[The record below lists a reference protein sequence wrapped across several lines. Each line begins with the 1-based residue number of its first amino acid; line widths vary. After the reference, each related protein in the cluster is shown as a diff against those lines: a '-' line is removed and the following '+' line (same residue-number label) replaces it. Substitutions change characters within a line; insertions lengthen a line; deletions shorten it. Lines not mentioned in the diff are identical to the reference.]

1 MTFARKKAF
10 LLTGIGLFYWLA
22 FGGTFAG
29 ALSWRHQLFAHV
41 VVFVAI
47 VAAGW
52 ALVRRKTELR
62 LHSLPVAL
70 NIAVGLILVDKL
82 WRALIGQSWN
92 SREDLAV
99 SLSLCILFYLLL
111 NVWDDAPALAASCVL
126 ATVACCL
133 IGLALAYM
141 QHEALSLP
149 LGNRVLMA
157 GLFVLVTPLAAA
169 LAVDADQPKWR
180 RILYAASAVILFVG
194 VIRTRS
200 SAAIAIV
207 PLLALLYAAT
217 GRRSTRKIAVSA
229 AFVLAVAGAGYWL
242 ADYNESLGR
251 LKSIA
256 RYGTD
261 LNLENRERYW
271 SGALPAIRQKLL
283 AGWGAGAV
291 GVDYPPFRIQSP
303 GFSVPGEAVP
313 DLHNVPMQWL
323 FEFGVVGV
331 ALRLAAFIGFLAA
344 AFAAQTILQKAGV
357 LALLG
362 YGVFSLAHYQLQNPA
377 ICLVILL
384 TAVMAAPRSES
395 RQWSAQASNALGL
408 LLLVCA
414 VAIFSYQSRLDYAN
428 YLLAKSSTEPERK
441 AIDSTLRASL
451 LDFRAGFYDAVAAVR
466 IDQLLMNTGKD
477 SADAAFLQ
485 QAAERHYR
493 RALEPD
499 PWAPQITAAQ
509 GSLLQRAGKI
519 CDSVEPLEKA
529 ASLDFYFSLAHF
541 NLANAYAACVT
552 MEQATAEAAIT
563 LMTNPGTAFATQWR
577 ANPAFLIAALD
588 QSLRWI
594 DSWNWKSIPGNS
606 EKLRRLDAFLRAVRE
621 SPQKGQR
628 QVAFTMVDGVAG
640 QLVSDPFAYM
650 FQRRTPPF
658 ESTRIEVDGLDTGTW
673 APEGMGRIPGVRPLT
688 YAEIHS
694 AYREQKLDEL
704 MRSLR
709 PVTFVADAF
718 KEK

>member
-1 MTFARKKAF
+1 MTFARKKAR
-10 LLTGIGLFYWLA
+10 LLIGFALFYWLA

-29 ALSWRHQLFAHV
+29 ALSWRHQLLAHA

-52 ALVRRKTELR
+52 TLVRRQSALR
-62 LHSLPVAL
+62 LRGLPVAL
-70 NIAVGLILVDKL
+70 NVTVGLILVDKL

-92 SREDLAV
+92 SREDLAL

-111 NVWDDAPALAASCVL
+111 NILDDGRALAAGCVL
-126 ATVACCL
+126 AAAACCL

-157 GLFVLVTPLAAA
+157 GLFVLVTPLAVA
-169 LAVDADQPKWR
+169 LAADAEQQKWR
-180 RILYAASAVILFVG
+180 RILWAAGAAILFIG

-200 SAAIAIV
+200 SAAIAIL
-207 PLLALLYAAT
+207 PILALLYAAA
-217 GRRSTRKIAVSA
+217 GRKSTRKIAVSA
-229 AFVLAVAGAGYWL
+229 VFVVAVAGGAYWL

-251 LKSIA
+251 LKSIV

-271 SGALPAIRQKLL
+271 SGSLPAIRQKML

-291 GVDYPPFRIQSP
+291 GVNYPPFRIQSP
-303 GFSVPGEAVP
+303 GFSVPGEAVT
-313 DLHNVPMQWL
+313 DLHDVPMQWL
-323 FEFGVVGV
+323 FEFGVAGA

-344 AFAAQTILQKAGV
+344 AFSAPTILQRASV
-357 LALLG
+357 LALAG

-384 TAVMAAPRSES
+384 TAVMAAPRGE
-395 RQWSAQASNALGL
+395 RREWSAQASSAFGL

-414 VAIFSYQSRLDYAN
+414 VAIFSHQSRLDYAN
-428 YLLAKSSTEPERK
+428 YLLAKSSSEPDRK
-441 AIDSTLRASL
+441 AVDSTLRASL
-451 LDFRAGFYDAVAAVR
+451 LDFRCGFYDAVAAVR
-466 IDQLLMNTGKD
+466 IDRLLMNAGQH
-477 SADAAFLQ
+477 SADTAFLLE
-485 QAAERHYR
+485 AAERHYR

-519 CDSVEPLEKA
+519 CDSIEPLEKA

-541 NLANAYAACVT
+541 NLANAYAACAA

-577 ANPAFLIAALD
+577 ANPAFLTAALD
-588 QSLRWI
+588 QSLRWL
-594 DSWNWKSIPGNS
+594 DSWNWKSIPGNG

-621 SPQKGQR
+621 SPLKGKR
-628 QVAFTMVDGVAG
+628 LVEFTMVDGVAG
-640 QLVSDPFAYM
+640 QLVSDPFAYV
-650 FQRRTPPF
+650 FQRRTPAF

-673 APEGMGRIPGVRPLT
+673 APEGMGRVPGVRPLT

-694 AYREQKLDEL
+694 AYRDRKLDEL

-709 PVTFVADAF
+709 PVTLVADAF
-718 KEK
+718 K